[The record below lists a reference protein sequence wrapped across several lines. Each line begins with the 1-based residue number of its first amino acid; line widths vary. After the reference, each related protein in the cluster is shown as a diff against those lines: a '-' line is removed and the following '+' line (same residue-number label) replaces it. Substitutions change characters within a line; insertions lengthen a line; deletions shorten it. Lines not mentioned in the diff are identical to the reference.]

1 MKNRLKF
8 ACLAYLMAG
17 SLMVASEARAQ
28 YSVVTV
34 SNGGTITGTVKW
46 TGAKPQPVTLPITK
60 NPEVCAINGNK
71 TRDLERI
78 EIASDGAV
86 QNTVV
91 YLKGVTSGKAWDL
104 PEARRS
110 LDQKNCKY
118 IPHIMLVPKGGDLAM
133 KSSDPILHN
142 IHMTGVALYNLPF
155 PIKDKVIQRPFQRDG
170 VVDLKCD
177 AGHVWMNSELLVVD
191 HPYYA
196 VTDEHGNFKITG
208 VPPGTYTVEAWHENW
223 HVARTE
229 SMIDVDSHQTVT
241 RPLFAD
247 PLTWDQSV
255 TVAAG
260 GTAKVDFQI
269 SEK

>member
-1 MKNRLKF
+1 
-8 ACLAYLMAG
+8 
-17 SLMVASEARAQ
+17 
-28 YSVVTV
+28 
-34 SNGGTITGTVKW
+34 
-46 TGAKPQPVTLPITK
+46 
-60 NPEVCAINGNK
+60 
-71 TRDLERI
+71 
-78 EIASDGAV
+78 
-86 QNTVV
+86 
-91 YLKGVTSGKAWDL
+91 
-104 PEARRS
+104 
-110 LDQKNCKY
+110 
-118 IPHIMLVPKGGDLAM
+118 MLVPKSGDLAM

-155 PIKDKVIQRPFQRDG
+155 PIKDKTIKRPFQRDG

-208 VPPGTYTVEAWHENW
+208 VPPGSYTIEAWHESW

-229 SMIDVDSHQTVT
+229 TMMDVDSHQQVT

-247 PLTWDQSV
+247 PLTWDEKV
-255 TVAAG
+255 TVSAGAA
-260 GTAKVDFQI
+260 AKVDFQI

>member
-1 MKNRLKF
+1 MKTRMKIVF
-8 ACLAYLMAG
+8 LAALAAAA
-17 SLMVASEARAQ
+17 LAPAATAQ
-28 YSVVTV
+28 YTVTTV
-34 SNGGTITGTVKW
+34 TSSGTITGTVKW

-60 NPEVCAINGNK
+60 NPDICEVNGQK

-78 EIASDGAV
+78 EIASDGGVA
-86 QNTVV
+86 NTVV
-91 YLKGVTSGKAWDL
+91 FLKGIASGKAWDL
-104 PEARRS
+104 PEQRQS
-110 LDQKNCKY
+110 LDQKNCRY
-118 IPHIMLVPKGGDLAM
+118 IPHIMLVPKGGELPM

-155 PIKDKVIQRPFQRDG
+155 PIKDKVIKRPFQRNG

-208 VPPGTYTVEAWHENW
+208 VPAGNYTIEAWHESW

-229 SMIDVDSHQTVT
+229 TMMDVDSHQQVT

-247 PLTWDQSV
+247 PLTWDEKV

-260 GTAKVDFQI
+260 ATAKADFQI